1 MRNPSHAP
9 RTLNF
14 SNAQSYLLGL
24 INEHASRR
32 SPNRL
37 DRIQAFVAELGAPQ
51 LRYPTVHVA
60 GTSGKGSTAT
70 MLASIYEAA
79 GKRVGLHTKPHLAS
93 VTERVRIDGT
103 PLDEDAFGEL
113 LGEMM
118 PAIDRVAREHGR
130 PSYYE
135 TLLAL
140 AFVAFER
147 ANVDLAVIEA
157 GIGGRLDG
165 TNVLRPEVAM
175 ITNVSLDHTE
185 ILGDTTALIARDK
198 AGIAKPGV
206 PLVSDVNDA
215 DARREIEAACAAAGA
230 PFVSVRDT
238 VTIDAR
244 RGERY
249 GQSFDVVTPVDRY
262 ELALPVLGAFQQ
274 RNAAIAIRALEQLT
288 GDLRPPKRAIED
300 GLARLVIPGRM
311 EFFPS
316 HPSLVF
322 DVAHNPDKMTH
333 LVNALEETFPGR
345 RFSFVVAMAETRD
358 IAAILEPLKRL
369 PAAFTFTA
377 FDNIAG
383 RTATRPQRIASIA
396 QDAGLW
402 GRAIADPVD
411 ALSVARRNAD
421 ASDVVVVTGSTFVV
435 AVLRDWWFANVVSRV

>member
-1 MRNPSHAP
+1 V
-9 RTLNF
+9 NF

-37 DRIQAFVAELGAPQ
+37 DRIRAFVAELGEPQ

-70 MLASIYEAA
+70 MLASIFQAA

-103 PLDEDAFGEL
+103 PLAEEAFGEL
-113 LGEMM
+113 LGEMV
-118 PAIDRVAREHGR
+118 PAMERVAREHGS

-140 AFVAFER
+140 AFVAFAR
-147 ANVDLAVIEA
+147 AEVDVAVIEA

-165 TNVLRPEVAM
+165 TNVLQPRVGI

-185 ILGDTTALIARDK
+185 ILGETTALIARDK
-198 AGIAKPGV
+198 AGIAKPGI
-206 PLVSDVNDA
+206 PLISDVNDA
-215 DARREIEAACAAAGA
+215 DARDEIEAACAEVGA

-238 VTIDAR
+238 VTIEAR

-249 GQSFDVVTPVDRY
+249 GQSFDVVTPIDRY
-262 ELALPVLGAFQQ
+262 EISLPVLGGFQQ
-274 RNAAIAIRALEQLT
+274 RNAAIAIRALEHL
-288 GDLRPPKRAIED
+288 GPDLRPDKRAIED
-300 GLARLVIPGRM
+300 GLARFVIPGRM
-311 EFFPS
+311 EFFPA
-316 HPSLVF
+316 HPSVVF
-322 DVAHNPDKMTH
+322 DVAHNPDKMLH
-333 LVNALEETFPGR
+333 LVDALTETFPDR
-345 RFSFVVAMAETRD
+345 RFSFVIAMAETRD
-358 IAAILEPLKRL
+358 IAAILEPLRGL
-369 PAAFTFTA
+369 SASFTFTG
-377 FDNIAG
+377 FDNVAG

-396 QDAGLW
+396 QELGLW

-421 ASDVVVVTGSTFVV
+421 ARDVVVVTGSTFVV

>member
-1 MRNPSHAP
+1 V
-9 RTLNF
+9 NF
-14 SNAQSYLLGL
+14 SNAQTYLLGL

-37 DRIQAFVAELGAPQ
+37 DRIRAFVAELGEPH

-70 MLASIYEAA
+70 MLASIFQSA

-103 PLDEDAFGEL
+103 PIDEETFGEL
-113 LGEMM
+113 LTEML
-118 PAIDRVAREHGR
+118 PAIDRVALEHGR

-140 AFVAFER
+140 AFVAFAR
-147 ANVDLAVIEA
+147 AEVDVAVIEA

-165 TNVLRPEVAM
+165 TNVLQPRVSI

-198 AGIAKPGV
+198 AGIAKPGI
-206 PLVSDVNDA
+206 PLISDVNDP
-215 DARREIEAACAAAGA
+215 DARREIEAACAAVGA

-238 VTIDAR
+238 VSIGAR

-249 GQSFDVVTPVDRY
+249 GQSFEIVTPVDRY
-262 ELALPVLGAFQQ
+262 DVSLPVLGAFQQ
-274 RNAAIAIRALEQLT
+274 RNAAIAVRALEHL
-288 GDLRPPKRAIED
+288 GDDLRPSRVAIAD
-300 GLARLVIPGRM
+300 GLARLVIAGRM

-322 DVAHNPDKMTH
+322 DVAHNPDKMAH
-333 LVNALEETFPGR
+333 LVDALEETFPGR
-345 RFSFVVAMAETRD
+345 RFSFVIAMAETRD
-358 IAAILEPLKRL
+358 IAAILEPLRRL
-369 PAAFTFTA
+369 RATFTFTG
-377 FDNIAG
+377 FDNVAG

-396 QDAGLW
+396 EDAGLW

-435 AVLRDWWFANVVSRV
+435 AALREWWFANVVSSV

>member
-1 MRNPSHAP
+1 V
-9 RTLNF
+9 NF

-37 DRIQAFVAELGAPQ
+37 DRIRAFVEELGNPH

-70 MLASIYEAA
+70 MLAAIFESD

-103 PLDEDAFGEL
+103 PIAEDAFGEL
-113 LGEMM
+113 LSEMM
-118 PAIDRVAREHGR
+118 PAIERVALDHGR
-130 PSYYE
+130 PTYYE

-140 AFVAFER
+140 AFVAFAQAE
-147 ANVDLAVIEA
+147 VDVAVIEA

-165 TNVLRPEVAM
+165 TNVLQPRVAI

-185 ILGDTTALIARDK
+185 ILGDTTELIARDK

-206 PLVSDVNDA
+206 PLVSDASDP
-215 DARREIEAACAAAGA
+215 DARREIEAICAEVGA

-249 GQSFDVVTPVDRY
+249 GQSFAVVTPVDRY
-262 ELALPVLGAFQQ
+262 EISLPVLGAFQQ
-274 RNAAIAIRALEQLT
+274 RNAAIAIRALEQLD
-288 GDLRPPKRAIED
+288 GDLRPAKRAIGD

-316 HPSLVF
+316 HPSVVF
-322 DVAHNPDKMTH
+322 DVAHNPDKMAH
-333 LVNALEETFPGR
+333 LADALEETFPGR
-345 RFSFVVAMAETRD
+345 RFSFVIAMAETRD
-358 IAAILEPLKRL
+358 IAAILRPLQRL
-369 PAAFTFTA
+369 RATFTFTG

-396 QDAGLW
+396 EDVGLW

-435 AVLRDWWFANVVSRV
+435 AVLRDWWFANVVSSSV

>member
-1 MRNPSHAP
+1 M
-9 RTLNF
+9 NF
-14 SNAQSYLLGL
+14 SNAQTYLLGL

-37 DRIQAFVAELGAPQ
+37 DRIRAFVAELGEPH

-70 MLASIYEAA
+70 MLASIFQSA

-103 PLDEDAFGEL
+103 PIDEETFGEL
-113 LGEMM
+113 LTEML
-118 PAIDRVAREHGR
+118 PAIDRVALEHGR

-140 AFVAFER
+140 AFVAFAR
-147 ANVDLAVIEA
+147 AEVDVAVIEA

-165 TNVLRPEVAM
+165 TNVLQPRVSI

-198 AGIAKPGV
+198 AGIAKPGI
-206 PLVSDVNDA
+206 PLISDVNDP
-215 DARREIEAACAAAGA
+215 DARREIEAACAAVGA

-238 VTIDAR
+238 VSIGAR

-249 GQSFDVVTPVDRY
+249 GQSFEIVTPVDRY
-262 ELALPVLGAFQQ
+262 DVSLPVLGAFQQ
-274 RNAAIAIRALEQLT
+274 RNAAIAVRALEHL
-288 GDLRPPKRAIED
+288 GDDLRPSRVAIAD
-300 GLARLVIPGRM
+300 GLARLVIAGRM

-322 DVAHNPDKMTH
+322 DVAHNPDKMAH
-333 LVNALEETFPGR
+333 LVDALEETFPGR
-345 RFSFVVAMAETRD
+345 RFSFVIAMAETRD
-358 IAAILEPLKRL
+358 IAAILEPLRRL
-369 PAAFTFTA
+369 RATFTFTG
-377 FDNIAG
+377 FDNVAG

-396 QDAGLW
+396 EDAGLW

-435 AVLRDWWFANVVSRV
+435 AALREWWFANVVSSV